1 MGNDPVRLLLIQA
14 CQAATMLCC
23 AGAIAAGGATAAPAD
38 RGLDSGRSVD
48 YSAGAICQPRSIV
61 RFAGGSCAGVSSV
74 GLAPVEISRALPDG
88 LARYDLHI
96 EPGDDAASAAGLLA
110 LQSHIAAGRLNAT
123 LLGRRS
129 SEAHEVVRLETAWPP
144 PWPAAAG
151 ALRIGDGITRS
162 GAWGRAVRFGGL
174 QWGTAPAPA
183 RDALATPW
191 VASADEA
198 VVPSA
203 FDLFID
209 EAAQRSHAVASAP
222 FDVLDAAASAS
233 GTELSPVT
241 YDLLGRRRPAASPNF
256 AAAGPLPAGRSNT
269 HLEAGRVREAFGT
282 ASNRYGRRFVTAS
295 RSMGIS
301 DRLGGEL
308 RAELLARR
316 RTLGA
321 AANWRWPVLGTASL
335 AGAASHGKPG
345 SGRMVSFGVE
355 RQSGPLD
362 YGLRTRWLSPRFT
375 QLGMS
380 ESQPAPRR
388 SSLARVRLAPA
399 GGGALALNYAVN
411 QDSLHARVQLLSL
424 RYTLDHSRERRISF
438 VALKSLADSA
448 SAFHFGVMVS
458 QSLGG

>member
-1 MGNDPVRLLLIQA
+1 
-14 CQAATMLCC
+14 MLFS
-23 AGAIAAGGATAAPAD
+23 AGVIAAGGATAALPD
-38 RGLDSGRSVD
+38 SGLDPGRSFD
-48 YSAGAICQPRSIV
+48 YSAGATCQPRSIM
-61 RFAGGSCAGVSSV
+61 RIAGGSCAGVSSA
-74 GLAPVEISRALPDG
+74 GLVPVEISRSLPDG

-96 EPGDDAASAAGLLA
+96 EPGHDTASAAGLLG
-110 LQSHIAAGRLNAT
+110 LQTRVADGRANVT

-129 SEAHEVVRLETAWPP
+129 SVAHEVVRLETAWTP

-151 ALRIGDGITRS
+151 ALRVGDGITRS

-209 EAAQRSHAVASAP
+209 EAAQRSQAIASAP

-241 YDLLGRRRPAASPNF
+241 YDLLGRRR
-256 AAAGPLPAGRSNT
+256 AAAAPSFADAGLLPAGGSNT
-269 HLEAGRVREAFGT
+269 HLEAGRVREAFGA
-282 ASNRYGRRFVTAS
+282 ASNRYGRRFVAAS

-301 DRLGGEL
+301 DRLSAEL
-308 RAELLARR
+308 RAEFLARL

-335 AGAASHGKPG
+335 AGAASHGKRG

-375 QLGMS
+375 QLGMPDT
-380 ESQPAPRR
+380 QLPPRR

-411 QDSLHARVQLLSL
+411 QDSLRARVQLLSL
-424 RYTLDHSRERRISF
+424 RYTLDHARDRRISF
-438 VALKSLADSA
+438 VALKSLAGSA